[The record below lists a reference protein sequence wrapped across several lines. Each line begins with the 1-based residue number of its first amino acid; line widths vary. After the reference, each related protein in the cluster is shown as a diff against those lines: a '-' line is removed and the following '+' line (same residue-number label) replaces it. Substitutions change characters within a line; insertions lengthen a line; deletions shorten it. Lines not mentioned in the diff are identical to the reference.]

1 MGRAKQHSRRR
12 GMLGVNMTD
21 TTVSP
26 QRPVTADLYRNRALV
41 LALALLLVPAA
52 NDDAVWRSMFF
63 FAHIGAVL
71 LWQPVVPQ
79 KHPLSFLQMAL
90 IAITGALL
98 SAFLSAWVLLA
109 WSALLTGLTAGK
121 ITMLAPREE
130 RGFYL
135 GALGFLVVLLFLL
148 IVPGLLPAHLQRG
161 LPGAGARYWLS
172 AGLAAALV
180 PLALLA
186 WRSDR
191 AASGQRDIRRELG
204 AAYDLVYTVWV
215 VGMLLLVI
223 FFGIALMALARLGY
237 LESMALTLIGVS
249 ALLLLF
255 SWVSMR
261 FQDSDGTGGANSGVL
276 PAVLSRYLLS
286 FGLPY
291 EVWLD
296 KLTALHRQESD
307 PAQFFDNAM
316 RGLGSLAIVA
326 GAEWR
331 GPGIGGRFGRSEGGD
346 VVRIDIQEH
355 TGETGREI
363 EVLLRTREVLSPAF
377 LWHFKL
383 LIGLAAEFY
392 WAKVREAALV
402 QRNYLRAV
410 HETGARLTHDVKNLL
425 QSLNGLIEAV
435 NYVEGDEEIRKLIGR
450 QLPAIALRLAATVEK
465 LQAPSTNSQRMTR
478 LDAWWDALCKRYERD
493 GVQFQVVALESGLP
507 ISDSLFDSAAEN
519 LISNALRKRA
529 VQPQLRVT
537 VMLACR
543 GSTIELAV
551 EDDGDEIDALIAG
564 RLFTTPLASRD
575 GLGIG
580 LYQLA
585 SRAGELGYRL
595 FVAENRDGCVRFAL
609 TNAPQEEVKAG
620 VQEKADEKAQG
631 GRAAADCNR
640 ADRKPA
646 PAADAV

>member
-1 MGRAKQHSRRR
+1 
-12 GMLGVNMTD
+12 MLRNSMPE
-21 TTVSP
+21 TTLTP
-26 QRPVTADLYRNRALV
+26 QRRIPIDLYRNRALV
-41 LALALLLVPAA
+41 LALALLLPPAA
-52 NDDAVWRSMFF
+52 NDDALWRSMFF

-79 KHPLSFLQMAL
+79 RLRLTPWHIAL

-98 SAFLSAWVLLA
+98 SALLSAWVLLA
-109 WSALLTGLTAGK
+109 WSALLTGLIAGK

-130 RGFYL
+130 RLFYL
-135 GALGFLVVLLFLL
+135 GALGLLVVVLFLL
-148 IVPGLLPAHLQRG
+148 IVPALLPAHLRHG
-161 LPGAGARYWLS
+161 LPGASASYWLS
-172 AGLAAALV
+172 VGLATALF

-191 AASGQRDIRRELG
+191 AASGQRDIQRELG

-215 VGMLLLVI
+215 VSLLLLVV

-237 LESMALTLIGVS
+237 LESMAITLIVVS

-255 SWVSMR
+255 SWVSVR
-261 FQDSDGTGGANSGVL
+261 FQDGDGAASAGGGVL
-276 PAVLSRYLLS
+276 PALLSRYLLS

-296 KLTALHRQESD
+296 KLTALHR
-307 PAQFFDNAM
+307 AQTDAASFFDGAM
-316 RGLGSLAIVA
+316 RGLGALAIVA

-331 GPGIGGRFGRSEGGD
+331 GPGMRGQFGKTEGGD
-346 VVRIDIQEH
+346 VVRIAIQEH
-355 TGETGREI
+355 SGEAGQEI
-363 EVLLRTREVLSPAF
+363 EVWLRTREVLSPAF

-383 LIGLAAEFY
+383 LIGLAAEFH
-392 WAKVREAALV
+392 WAKVRESRLA

-435 NYVEGDEEIRKLIGR
+435 DYVEGDEEIRKLIGR

-465 LQAPSTNSQRMTR
+465 LQEPSTNSQRMLQ

-493 GVQFQVVALESGLP
+493 GVAFRVTSLEAGLP
-507 ISDSLFDSAAEN
+507 IAESLFDSAAEN

-529 VQPQLRVT
+529 VQPNLQVT
-537 VMLACR
+537 VLLACR

-551 EDDGDEIDALIAG
+551 EDDGPEIDPLIAG
-564 RLFTTPLASRD
+564 RLLSAPVASGD

-595 FVAENRDGCVRFAL
+595 TVAENRTGCVRFMVS
-609 TNAPQEEVKAG
+609 NAPQKDGGTQAMSDHAG
-620 VQEKADEKAQG
+620 GNATHEPEPRLA
-631 GRAAADCNR
+631 
-640 ADRKPA
+640 
-646 PAADAV
+646 

>member
-1 MGRAKQHSRRR
+1 
-12 GMLGVNMTD
+12 MLRNSMSEITP
-21 TTVSP
+21 TP
-26 QRPVTADLYRNRALV
+26 QRRITIDLYRNRALV
-41 LALALLLVPAA
+41 LALALLLPPAA
-52 NDDAVWRSMFF
+52 NDDALWRSMFF

-79 KHPLSFLQMAL
+79 RLRLTPWHIAL

-98 SAFLSAWVLLA
+98 SALLSPWVLLA
-109 WSALLTGLTAGK
+109 WSALLTGLIAGK

-130 RGFYL
+130 RLFYL
-135 GALGFLVVLLFLL
+135 GALGLLVVVLFLL
-148 IVPGLLPAHLQRG
+148 IVPALLPAHLRHG
-161 LPGAGARYWLS
+161 LPGASASYWLS
-172 AGLAAALV
+172 IWLAAALF

-186 WRSDR
+186 WRGDR
-191 AASGQRDIRRELG
+191 AASGQRDIQRELG
-204 AAYDLVYTVWV
+204 AAYDLVYTAWV
-215 VGMLLLVI
+215 VSLLLLVM

-237 LESMALTLIGVS
+237 LESMAITLIVVS

-255 SWVSMR
+255 SWVSVR
-261 FQDSDGTGGANSGVL
+261 FQDGDGAGGGVL
-276 PAVLSRYLLS
+276 PALLSRYLLS

-296 KLTALHRQESD
+296 KLTALHR
-307 PAQFFDNAM
+307 AQTDAASFFDGAM
-316 RGLGSLAIVA
+316 RGLGTLAIVA

-331 GPGIGGRFGRSEGGD
+331 GAGMRGRFGMTEGGD
-346 VVRIDIQEH
+346 VVRIAIQERS
-355 TGETGREI
+355 GEAGQEI
-363 EVLLRTREVLSPAF
+363 EVWLRTREVLSPAF

-383 LIGLAAEFY
+383 LIGLAAEFH
-392 WAKVREAALV
+392 WAKVRESRLA

-435 NYVEGDEEIRKLIGR
+435 DYVEGDAEIRKLIGR

-465 LQAPSTNSQRMTR
+465 LQAPSTNSQRMMQ
-478 LDAWWDALCKRYERD
+478 LDAWWDGLRKRYERD
-493 GVQFQVVALESGLP
+493 GVEFHVEAIESGLP
-507 ISDSLFDSAAEN
+507 IAESLFDSAAEN

-529 VQPQLRVT
+529 VQPGLQVI
-537 VMLACR
+537 VSLACR

-551 EDDGDEIDALIAG
+551 EDNGPEIDPLIAG
-564 RLFTTPLASRD
+564 RLLSAPVASRD

-595 FVAENRDGCVRFAL
+595 TVAENRAGCVRFAVS
-609 TNAPQEEVKAG
+609 NAPQNNAGAQAMSDDAEEIAT
-620 VQEKADEKAQG
+620 
-631 GRAAADCNR
+631 
-640 ADRKPA
+640 RKPEA
-646 PAADAV
+646 RVA